1 MAGMIGKTSI
11 FLGEVN
17 ERTVQ
22 KWRMIQIATF
32 LPLIIYIICLF
43 EFRGSILGTIVFF
56 MLLIVG
62 IIIPQV
68 YRDMIHSHLIL
79 KKEIEG
85 IKKS

>member
-1 MAGMIGKTSI
+1 MAGMIGRTSV

-17 ERTVQ
+17 ERTIQ

-32 LPLIIYIICLF
+32 LPLIVCTICLF
-43 EFRGSILGTIVFF
+43 EFRGSILGAIVFF
-56 MLLIVG
+56 LLLIVG
-62 IIIPQV
+62 ILIPQV